1 MGTARLVLTGEPFG
15 LEQLNAQLWFN
26 PTRDMAI
33 ESVRRDLVPFGIDGD
48 ILEARGTVE
57 ARQRK
62 MNTGLLYFT
71 LERPASAS
79 FSISRT

>member
-33 ESVRRDLVPFGIDGD
+33 ESVRRDLVPFGIGD

-71 LERPASAS
+71 RERPASAS
-79 FSISRT
+79 FSISST